1 MKLVT
6 AKEAAALIPN
16 GSTVALSGS
25 CASAVVAD
33 NVLAAMEEQYL
44 TSGTPKDL
52 TVFHPQGVGDKD
64 YCAIMGL
71 NQRDLD
77 FQGILA

>member
-1 MKLVT
+1 MMNDVDSGKINCIVT
-6 AKEAAALIPN
+6 
-16 GSTVALSGS
+16 
-25 CASAVVAD
+25 
-33 NVLAAMEEQYL
+33 
-44 TSGTPKDL
+44 
-52 TVFHPQGVGDKD
+52 KD